1 MRVTL
6 RILPQVKKGVC
17 GNGSGITGTNRDLR
31 IREDIPKYLLILDE
45 NSAYYDP
52 KNNRYRMGGQALE
65 WKQVNIH
72 AWKASARGQDIH
84 PEAAPTQAE
93 LHYWWEKNIEEKK
106 RLLKTEEDM
115 PMELLFGESDSILN
129 RDLAER
135 ILRAAN

>member
-1 MRVTL
+1 MKIPHIMIQKVGL
-6 RILPQVKKGVC
+6 C
-17 GNGSGITGTNRDLR
+17 G
-31 IREDIPKYLLILDE
+31 EDPNPDD
-45 NSAYYDP
+45 DP
-52 KNNRYRMGGQALE
+52 NEKFYAGDNRYRMGGQALE

-72 AWKASARGQDIH
+72 AWKASGRGQDIH
-84 PEAAPTQAE
+84 PEAALTQAE
-93 LHYWWEKNIEEKK
+93 LHYRWEKNIEEKK